1 MCGKDKV
8 PNLILIVYLGEVE
21 GVEVPLLRLLE
32 GHDLDVHGPGGM
44 VPGGDGVVEVADGV
58 VGVLLGHLQYSTV
71 QCSIVQYST
80 VQHSTARPPRR
91 PPGG

>member
-58 VGVLLGHLQYSTV
+58 VGVLLGHLQYN
-71 QCSIVQYST
+71 T
-80 VQHSTARPPRR
+80 VQHSTAQYSLVTSSASWRVKVR
-91 PPGG
+91 